1 MKTMKRCVAIAL
13 AAVMMMLMM
22 TGCGGTADGSVSNRY
37 PTIVAKINEAR
48 TYNGRTKVTE
58 YASLD
63 SVAEKG
69 LNIYVQYLNNEISY
83 AALQNRWDKEVLTGT
98 AITGL
103 QVVEPYY
110 IGTRGISASDYNN
123 ATWNW
128 KSDYYIGNVSYKY
141 AGIAVRSIGTKV
153 YICVV
158 FAIDA

>member
-37 PTIVAKINEAR
+37 PTVVAKINEAR

-69 LNIYVQYLNNEISY
+69 LNIYVQYLNGEISKD
-83 AALQNRWDKEVLTGT
+83 AMKSRWDKEVLTGT
-98 AITGL
+98 AIAGL

-128 KSDYYIGNVSYKY
+128 KSDYNIGYSNYKY
-141 AGIAVRSIGTKV
+141 AGVAVRSIGSNV
-153 YICVV
+153 YICIV
-158 FAIDA
+158 FAKDA